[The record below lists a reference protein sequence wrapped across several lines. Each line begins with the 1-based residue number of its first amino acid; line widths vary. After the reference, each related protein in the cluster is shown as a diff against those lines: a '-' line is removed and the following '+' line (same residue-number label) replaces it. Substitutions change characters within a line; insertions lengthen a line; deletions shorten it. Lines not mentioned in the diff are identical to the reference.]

1 MKIAFL
7 FFFCSILLSC
17 SPGDS
22 AKGIIEKAI
31 DKIETTQVK
40 KSSFDYG
47 DAKSGTYKN
56 DYFNFQIKFDTAWTV
71 QNQTELN
78 GLVEQ
83 GKKLIKDGGNLE
95 KIIEASEINTAYL
108 FAMFKYQVGAAL
120 SFNPSLMT
128 IAENT
133 KRMPAIKV
141 GKDYLFHAKNNLQ
154 QTKLNYTFDENYTSK
169 KLGNYNF
176 DILTAHLNGYATPII
191 QEYFATVMDGFTLSF
206 IISYSSKEEK
216 RELYEV
222 LESMRNL

>member
-1 MKIAFL
+1 MKITLSFL
-7 FFFCSILLSC
+7 FCSILFSC

-47 DAKSGTYKN
+47 NAKSGTYKN
-56 DYFNFQIKFDTAWTV
+56 DYFDFQIKFDTAWTV

-83 GKKLIKDGGNLE
+83 GKKLIKDDGNLE

-108 FAMFKYQVGAAL
+108 FAMFKYQVGAAV
-120 SFNPSLMT
+120 SFNPSLMAV
-128 IAENT
+128 AENT
-133 KRMPAIKV
+133 KRMPGIKV

-154 QTKLNYTFDENYTSK
+154 QTKLSYAFDENYTSK

-191 QEYFATVMDGFTLSF
+191 QEYFASVTDGFTLSF
-206 IISYSSKEEK
+206 IISYSSKEE
-216 RELYEV
+216 RSELYDV
-222 LESMRNL
+222 LESMKSI